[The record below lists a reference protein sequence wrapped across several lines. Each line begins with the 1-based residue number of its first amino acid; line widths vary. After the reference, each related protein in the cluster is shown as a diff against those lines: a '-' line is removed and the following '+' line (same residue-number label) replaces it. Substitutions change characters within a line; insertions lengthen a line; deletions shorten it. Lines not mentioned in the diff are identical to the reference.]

1 MIYFIFKH
9 VDVCLC
15 RCVPVMSDAPEE
27 RLTVLVGYPVWMLE
41 TESRSFA
48 RTVPWNSVQW
58 DSHTLNAWSLA
69 GQAIETRGWDPAAQ
83 SRSLRACFRSYTW
96 SLVPFVH
103 YEGRSP
109 CHTLLP
115 HHWPR
120 TNRATTER
128 TGTPSSLFSQVF
140 GQCCGKLFSNV
151 PLISECLVTH
161 CGHEFLG
168 TWVSFQGCL
177 FSPHHKKIDTRL
189 LSSKEQ
195 VCLQFS

>member
-1 MIYFIFKH
+1 
-9 VDVCLC
+9 
-15 RCVPVMSDAPEE
+15 
-27 RLTVLVGYPVWMLE
+27 VGYPVWMLE

-140 GQCCGKLFSNV
+140 GQCCGKLTNTVFTPKRVSRQERLPELKSSV
-151 PLISECLVTH
+151 AVESCFPTSLS
-161 CGHEFLG
+161 FLSVLWL
-168 TWVSFQGCL
+168 TVVMSSLELEYL
-177 FSPHHKKIDTRL
+177 FKDVYSVHTTKK
-189 LSSKEQ
+189 
-195 VCLQFS
+195 